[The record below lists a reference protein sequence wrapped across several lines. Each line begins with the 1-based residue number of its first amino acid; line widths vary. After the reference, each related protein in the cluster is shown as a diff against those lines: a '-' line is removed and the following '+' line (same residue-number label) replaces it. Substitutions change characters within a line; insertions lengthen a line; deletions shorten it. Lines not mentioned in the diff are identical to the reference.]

1 MIIYSPKNIYLCDLQ
16 YLNAEIG
23 EIDLNKKKQTVSIT
37 LPGKE
42 QCLLKV
48 RACPQGWHVI
58 GGVDVALSDLV
69 NFMETQFELRER
81 FPYFCF
87 AKIREVK
94 MRITKTLQI
103 VFFVLFLFFTCSYFT
118 SGTVRFMLL
127 AVMALLLSIIATI
140 FPQIILRRTFK
151 DYLDDVENDELNPMD
166 FHDLFK

>member
-1 MIIYSPKNIYLCDLQ
+1 
-16 YLNAEIG
+16 
-23 EIDLNKKKQTVSIT
+23 
-37 LPGKE
+37 
-42 QCLLKV
+42 
-48 RACPQGWHVI
+48 
-58 GGVDVALSDLV
+58 
-69 NFMETQFELRER
+69 METQFELRER

-94 MRITKTLQI
+94 MRIAKTLQI
-103 VFFVLFLFFTCSYFT
+103 AFFVLFLFFTCRYFE